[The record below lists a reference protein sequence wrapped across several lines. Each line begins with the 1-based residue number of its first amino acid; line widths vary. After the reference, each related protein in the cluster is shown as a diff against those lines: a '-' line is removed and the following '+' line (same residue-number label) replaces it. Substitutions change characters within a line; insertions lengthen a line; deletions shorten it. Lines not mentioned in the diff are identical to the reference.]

1 MRFAGKATTTVQV
14 YKSLG
19 SRGQQRQQK
28 TDITSKTAI
37 RTNLQV
43 HRYQQ
48 GEMKFLPSSLQQFK
62 HQHEKAIHMISR
74 SSGARLWISLLKTR
88 ELENVMLPQ
97 TNMEPKKT
105 LSRLPSFGKVPLWDS
120 MLVWSMLILAERFT
134 CAIQV

>member
-1 MRFAGKATTTVQV
+1 MWFCYSGMRFAAADLPTICGWKATTTVQV

-48 GEMKFLPSSLQQFK
+48 GEMKFLPSTLQQFK
-62 HQHEKAIHMISR
+62 HQHEKAIHMIFR
-74 SSGARLWISLLKTR
+74 SSGARLWLSLLKTR

-97 TNMEPKKT
+97 TNLEPKKKRHLGYR
-105 LSRLPSFGKVPLWDS
+105 LS
-120 MLVWSMLILAERFT
+120 ER
-134 CAIQV
+134 CPCEIPC